1 MGFRARQ
8 RVRPFSL
15 TPNAGLAL
23 RVIFLTHI
31 ARNVAPQ
38 REPEFIP
45 DRIPPQWVP
54 LRRIVR
60 WPTQ

>member
-45 DRIPPQWVP
+45 DRIPPQ
-54 LRRIVR
+54 
-60 WPTQ
+60 